1 MARRIRDAKL
11 DTRSARA
18 RLNQR
23 REPYWASMS
32 GGLALG
38 YRKGATGGTWIAK
51 RYSAE
56 HGRKLHAIGTA
67 DDILDADGKT
77 VFSFDQA
84 QARARD
90 WLAKQVK
97 QDRGEVAEDKGPYT
111 VAKAMEAYFE
121 FLESDGRPKHTLRDA
136 RYRDSAFIRYKFDD
150 VDIAALTSKRLRRW
164 RDDLATAAPRL
175 RTRKGES
182 QKHRKMADN
191 EDARR
196 ARRASANRMW
206 TILRAALN
214 HAFENGKVDSDI
226 AWRKVK
232 PFKRV
237 DAARIR
243 YLTIAEAMRLINACD
258 SDFRLL
264 VQAALMTGARYG
276 TLTRLTVSDFNPDA
290 GTVAIRTSRKSKP
303 FHVVLTDEGAR
314 FFRQVCAGRPGG
326 EVMLRKEDGS
336 AWGMSHQLRPIAA
349 ASERSKITPAV
360 NFHCLRHTWAS
371 HAVMNGMPLM
381 VVARNLGHADT
392 RMVEKHYGHLAP
404 SFISDA
410 IRAGAPRFGFKAE
423 RKVVPMDGA

>member
-1 MARRIRDAKL
+1 
-11 DTRSARA
+11 
-18 RLNQR
+18 
-23 REPYWASMS
+23 MS

-67 DDILDADGKT
+67 DDILDVDGKT
-77 VFSFDQA
+77 VFSVDQA

-97 QDRGEVAEDKGPYT
+97 QDRGEGAEDKGPYT

-121 FLESDGRPKHTLRDA
+121 FLESDGRPKHTIRDA

-150 VDIAALTSKRLRRW
+150 VDIAAPTSKRLRRW

-196 ARRASANRMW
+196 ARRASANRTW

-243 YLTIAEAMRLINACD
+243 YLTIAETMRLINACD
-258 SDFRLL
+258 PDFRLL

-276 TLTRLTVSDFNPDA
+276 TLTRLTVADFNADA
-290 GTVAIRTSRKSKP
+290 GAVAIRTSRKSRP
-303 FHVVLTDEGAR
+303 YHVVLNGEGTE
-314 FFRQVCAGRPGG
+314 FFRHLCAGRRGD
-326 EVMLRKEDGS
+326 ELMLRRADGA
-336 AWGMSHQLRPIAA
+336 AWGMSHQLRPIEI
-349 ASERSKITPAV
+349 ASERAKISPPV

-371 HAVMNGMPLM
+371 HAVMNGVPLM
-381 VVARNLGHADT
+381 VVAKNLGHVDT
-392 RMVEKHYGHLAP
+392 KMVEAHYGHLAP
-404 SFISDA
+404 SYVADA
-410 IRAGAPRFGFKAE
+410 IRAGAPRFGSKADEKLISLSE
-423 RKVVPMDGA
+423 RV